1 MSGFEDNYSLH
12 LSSNKIDDS
21 TRTHTPSLV
30 TVGKDSD
37 TVLKIENLSKIFDS
51 PAGKVVALKKINFSI
66 SKGEF
71 VSIVGPSG
79 SGKSTLLNMI
89 GALDRPSIGHV
100 LIDGIDINTLSDS
113 DVAFLRNSR
122 IGFVFQSFNLINRSN
137 VQKNVELPAMILGI
151 KKQERNARAL
161 KLLKALGILNK
172 VKQKPVNLSGGE
184 QQRVAIA
191 RALMNNP
198 TIVLADEPTG
208 NLDTK
213 NGEEIFNMLKLL
225 SSKLQRTIIM
235 VTHNTELA
243 RRTDR
248 SIYLRDGMIEKDVCN

>member
-1 MSGFEDNYSLH
+1 M
-12 LSSNKIDDS
+12 DS
-21 TRTHTPSLV
+21 VKRDGSAKNEKSPSLV
-30 TVGKDSD
+30 TISKNIDSKSK
-37 TVLKIENLSKIFDS
+37 VLKIKNLSKIFDS
-51 PAGKVVALKKINFSI
+51 PAGKVVALRKNNFSI
-66 SKGEF
+66 NKGEF

-89 GALDRPSIGHV
+89 GALDRPTIGQV
-100 LIDGIDINTLSDS
+100 LIDGVDIDTLNDS
-113 DVAFLRNSR
+113 EVAYLRNSR
-122 IGFVFQSFNLINRSN
+122 IGFIFQSFNLINRSS
-137 VQKNVELPAMILGI
+137 VQKNVELPAIILGI
-151 KKQERNARAL
+151 KKQDRNRRSL
-161 KLLKALGILNK
+161 KILKALGILSK
-172 VKQKPVNLSGGE
+172 KKQKPVNLSGGE

-198 TIVLADEPTG
+198 TIILADEPTG

-243 RRTDR
+243 KRTDR
-248 SIYLRDGMIEKDVCN
+248 SIYLRDGMIEKDVTH